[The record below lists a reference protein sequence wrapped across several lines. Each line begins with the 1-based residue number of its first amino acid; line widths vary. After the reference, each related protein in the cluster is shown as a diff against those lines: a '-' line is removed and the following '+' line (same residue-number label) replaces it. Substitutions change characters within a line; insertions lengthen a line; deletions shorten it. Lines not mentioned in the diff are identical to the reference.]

1 MPWDTSRRRKD
12 PPYWPKLRQAV
23 LARALNMCEH
33 THLEES
39 PLGSRTVRCTYPA
52 QDIDHIVNLAQGG
65 TDELSNLQALC
76 DWHHKRKT
84 QAEAKA
90 ARDAKGPKPTERR
103 ASPPHPGLV
112 D

>member
-23 LARALNMCEH
+23 LARALGMCEH
-33 THLEES
+33 TEIKTS
-39 PLGSRTVRCTYPA
+39 PLGETTTRCTYPA
-52 QDIDHIVNLAQGG
+52 QDIDHIVNLASGG

-84 QAEAKA
+84 QQEASKN
-90 ARDAKGPKPTERR
+90 RPVYRERR
-103 ASPPHPGLV
+103 PPTRHPGLM